1 MLANAIVCPVHST
14 SGAHKLASASKARAP
29 MCAND
34 DSELRATLACK
45 RAHSCVGVVAVAA
58 AAVHFI
64 DRYIDRQTDRQRD
77 RQTDRQIQK
86 ERQADR

>member
-1 MLANAIVCPVHST
+1 
-14 SGAHKLASASKARAP
+14 

-34 DSELRATLACK
+34 DFELRATLACK

-64 DRYIDRQTDRQRD
+64 DRYIDRQTERQRD
-77 RQTDRQIQK
+77 RETERQRDRETDTERKAGRQIDRQI
-86 ERQADR
+86 D